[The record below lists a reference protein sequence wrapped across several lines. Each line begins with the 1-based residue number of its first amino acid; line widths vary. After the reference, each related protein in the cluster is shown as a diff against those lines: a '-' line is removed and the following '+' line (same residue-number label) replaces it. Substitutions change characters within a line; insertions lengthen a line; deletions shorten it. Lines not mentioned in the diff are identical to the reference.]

1 MQLSSN
7 YVKKYLRRIVGVL
20 ITVNRGK
27 RESREM
33 VVKPSKHQGNKQR
46 CQDLCSCNHSH
57 QLLCSSSIKPSSAHK
72 PHNKVNR
79 VTREYVKKQIKR
91 KLSGRGRLA
100 GLCSKICSGMKL
112 SSFIS
117 LNDNDLGGIMECMFR
132 KSLSVSTT
140 DLLYEAQKPGFYYK
154 YICLDL
160 WKRCGKIELAL

>member
-7 YVKKYLRRIVGVL
+7 YVKKYLRRNVGVL

-27 RESREM
+27 WESRETSIDAKIY
-33 VVKPSKHQGNKQR
+33 VLVTILIYYYVPLFRPNP
-46 CQDLCSCNHSH
+46 
-57 QLLCSSSIKPSSAHK
+57 QLDPIKPSSRHK

-91 KLSGRGRLA
+91 ELSGRGRLA
-100 GLCSKICSGMKL
+100 GLCSTICSGMEV
-112 SSFIS
+112 SSFIL
-117 LNDNDLGGIMECMFR
+117 LNDNDLGGIMECMLR

-140 DLLYEAQKPGFYYK
+140 DLLYEAQKPSFYYK

-160 WKRCGKIELAL
+160 